1 MVFDTRTVDTM
12 KESLAHYFEISCEEL
27 VEFIKEAA
35 DNTQAKSRGLFNA
48 DIFTEELDAF
58 LENIEATEQ
67 INGVMCFHFSRRIN
81 NTAPDFR
88 TYNLKDLLL
97 SDNPMSSFLND
108 SGYEFFE
115 EDGHLAF
122 KYNGIE
128 YFPETGD
135 EPCASLL
142 ANRLGRNSID
152 ADYCF
157 NGLAFGDCLMKNLY
171 ARSLFDG
178 PEFLSTLAEYMCD
191 DNLLENYK
199 RHSTYYCFRCI
210 LPLESVIIDGHE
222 SFEQHDIIW
231 YLIHQ
236 MAYRIMIYE
245 DGEAPSTDDD
255 NPIIRVADDAIL
267 PSEYIQSVEK
277 ITLDMLYA

>member
-1 MVFDTRTVDTM
+1 
-12 KESLAHYFEISCEEL
+12 
-27 VEFIKEAA
+27 
-35 DNTQAKSRGLFNA
+35 
-48 DIFTEELDAF
+48 
-58 LENIEATEQ
+58 
-67 INGVMCFHFSRRIN
+67 
-81 NTAPDFR
+81 
-88 TYNLKDLLL
+88 
-97 SDNPMSSFLND
+97 MS
-108 SGYEFFE
+108 FFE

-222 SFEQHDIIW
+222 PLEQHDIIW